1 LKARLIHRP
10 IGVDSFRPSFQ
21 ARPFDPGIS
30 IRERNSHC
38 EMKRIFSSAAAL
50 FLCLTFATA
59 IASAQPAGRAFIY
72 STAPKL
78 NTATLKTAA
87 AQSAQKDAIEI
98 RATATFA
105 FLLAN
110 EDDTVA
116 GTLTL
121 TIPESARQKIARVAG
136 KPLNS
141 IPASIAKKEMVAG
154 FRRGTSCPTI
164 QLELGET
171 EIEIAGVKAEFKRI
185 LLPIAETSD
194 PIPQTFCAWT
204 RQINAGRARRGIIAA
219 LNRLIAP
226 EPAEPK

>member
-1 LKARLIHRP
+1 MQLIHRP
-10 IGVDSFRPSFQ
+10 IGVDSFRPGFQ

-50 FLCLTFATA
+50 FLCLTFAA
-59 IASAQPAGRAFIY
+59 AVANAQPAGRAFVY

-78 NTATLKTAA
+78 NTATLKTGV
-87 AQSAQKDAIEI
+87 AQKEAIEI

-105 FLLAN
+105 VLLAS

-121 TIPESARQKIARVAG
+121 TMPESARQKIAQLAG

-141 IPASIAKKEMVAG
+141 IPASIVKKDLVAG